1 MDVKYNVCLAH
12 DNDVDVEAF
21 LTIHHAKLQQL
32 SSMLKSFES
41 VDDILVVYL
50 DNEDYP
56 QLVAVD
62 KDKIKVAH
70 IILSAVV
77 LSGAM
82 QCMVFIDN
90 GYAPFP
96 ATPASRAH

>member
-41 VDDILVVYL
+41 VDDILV
-50 DNEDYP
+50 
-56 QLVAVD
+56 AVD

-70 IILSAVV
+70 IILSDVV

-82 QCMVFIDN
+82 ECMVFIDN